1 LQDYFSTVIQGW
13 LTAKTS
19 FLIYPAP
26 KTKISTSIENSSY
39 LSQFFLTCCPLFV
52 VVRNPIGAAVLGRR
66 LETLRKARAMSQQ
79 TLATEAEVGLATI
92 KRIETAA
99 VSPSVDV
106 LISISHALGIHLYEL
121 VQDEMI
127 TNGDKEK

>member
-1 LQDYFSTVIQGW
+1 M
-13 LTAKTS
+13 
-19 FLIYPAP
+19 
-26 KTKISTSIENSSY
+26 
-39 LSQFFLTCCPLFV
+39 

-66 LETLRKARAMSQQ
+66 LEALRKARAMSQQ

-92 KRIETAA
+92 KRIETAV

-106 LISISHALGIHLYEL
+106 LISISHALGIHLHEL